1 MSRSHSKTWLGFV
14 AEGLVVIASI
24 LLAFAIDAWWDR
36 RGEREREYEVLAALE
51 HEMIQNK
58 QDIETTLESHDR
70 THQAAVAF
78 LGSTPAELG
87 ALSADSVAALASWLF
102 RVRVFTPLEGVMNG
116 EELSALRDPE
126 LRLALA
132 TWGGVSM
139 DQAENRPELWD
150 LAQAMWRS
158 RAITRGVGYG
168 VPLDALA
175 LQRLRADPSL
185 SADLEVHDMVR
196 QGDAGKLTRLLQQ
209 TDEVLRLL
217 RERGR

>member
-1 MSRSHSKTWLGFV
+1 MNKSYSRTWLGFL

-36 RGEREREYEVLAALE
+36 RGEQEREAEVLAALE

-58 QDIETTLESHDR
+58 QGIETTLESHDR
-70 THQAAVAF
+70 THQAALAF
-78 LGSTPAELG
+78 LGSTPEEIG
-87 ALSADSVAALASWLF
+87 SLSADSAAVLGSWLF

-116 EELSALRDPE
+116 EELSAIRDPE

-132 TWGGVSM
+132 TWGGISM

-150 LAQAMWRS
+150 LAQVVWRN
-158 RAITRGVGYG
+158 RAIARGIGYG
-168 VPLDALA
+168 SPLDAIA
-175 LQRLRADPSL
+175 LQRLRADPAL
-185 SADLEVHDMVR
+185 WADLEVHDMVR

-217 RERGR
+217 RDRGR

>member
-1 MSRSHSKTWLGFV
+1 MNKSRSKTWLGFI

-36 RGEREREYEVLAALE
+36 RGEREREDEVLAALE

-70 THQAAVAF
+70 THQAALAF
-78 LGSTPAELG
+78 LGSTPAEIG
-87 ALSADSVAALASWLF
+87 ALSADSAAVLSGWLF

-132 TWGGVSM
+132 TWGGISM

-150 LAQAMWRS
+150 LAQVVWRN
-158 RAITRGVGYG
+158 RAIARGMGYG
-168 VPLDALA
+168 APLDALA

-185 SADLEVHDMVR
+185 WADLEVHDMVR

-217 RERGR
+217 RDRGR

>member
-1 MSRSHSKTWLGFV
+1 MRFL

-36 RGEREREYEVLAALE
+36 RGEREREDEVLAALE

-58 QDIETTLESHDR
+58 QDIETTLESHAR
-70 THQAAVAF
+70 THEAVLAF
-78 LGSTPAELG
+78 LGSTPAEIG
-87 ALSADSVAALASWLF
+87 ALSADSAAVLSGWLF

-116 EELSALRDPE
+116 AELSALRDPE

-132 TWGGVSM
+132 TWGGISM

-150 LAQAMWRS
+150 LAQGVWRN
-158 RAITRGVGYG
+158 RAIARGMGYG
-168 VPLDALA
+168 APLDAIA
-175 LQRLRADPSL
+175 LQRLRADPAL
-185 SADLEVHDMVR
+185 WADLEVQDMVR
-196 QGDAGKLTRLLQQ
+196 QGDGGKLSRLLQQ

-217 RERGR
+217 QDRGR